1 MIEDEIIHWWKD
13 DNDGSNHK
21 TVLRLESERPNLV
34 NSFPRDGKV
43 VVRLI
48 NTIGSQ
54 AIKLSPDEALRVSTL
69 LMTISRELIDK
80 KRKMWK
86 KTDE

>member
-21 TVLRLESERPNLV
+21 TVLRLESENPILSNA
-34 NSFPRDGKV
+34 FPRDGKV

-48 NTIGSQ
+48 NTVSSQ
-54 AIKLSPDEALRVSTL
+54 AIKLSPDEGLRIGTL

-80 KRKMWK
+80 KRKMWQ